1 MFLQRSYSAPVRVFD
16 STVVSAVAVRAEIT
30 FVGSR
35 LDVVLVALRADVLRV
50 FFLSFV
56 VVSRV
61 TVFVAVRDV
70 VVAVR
75 EFSVVVRGFVV
86 RTTLVAVRDCVVSLS
101 GFVREMAVPSRTA
114 ALAKPTQTSKF
125 VIKTRILF
133 ISGVKFSKN
142 IKNYASE

>member
-1 MFLQRSYSAPVRVFD
+1 MFD

-56 VVSRV
+56 VVSCV
-61 TVFVAVRDV
+61 TVFVALRDVVVAVRDV